1 MKRSRL
7 DLDDLVAAEREHAPR
22 PDRERAK
29 ASWRRLQRGLAA
41 GTAAPFDLPPSSI
54 APVGGGATWVGA
66 SLKVLVAT
74 VVTAGGVAIAVDSS
88 DSNGSSRGDARASE
102 RGQTAAEPRTVV
114 PEPSTRATATAPVEH
129 APVVPTQDGLPEIEP
144 RTDEDADARAA
155 TGASPRSRARVRAST
170 TKPEPAG
177 IGRELQLLTAASES
191 VKRGEHEAA
200 LAALHTHAREYP
212 SGSLVEDRE
221 ALRVIALCGA
231 GRMTDGARAARAF
244 TERFPSSVHTK
255 RALEACSIASEETP

>member
-7 DLDDLVAAEREHAPR
+7 DELVAAEREHAPR
-22 PDRERAK
+22 PDKERAK

-54 APVGGGATWVGA
+54 APAGGGATWVGTT
-66 SLKVLVAT
+66 LQVLVAT

-88 DSNGSSRGDARASE
+88 DPPVSSRASE
-102 RGQTAAEPRTVV
+102 HEKAVADPPTPVAET
-114 PEPSTRATATAPVEH
+114 STRATAAASAEH
-129 APVVPTQDGLPEIEP
+129 PLVVPAQEAPPEIGP
-144 RTDEDADARAA
+144 PTSDGADARAA
-155 TGASPRSRARVRAST
+155 SGASSRSRARVRPPT

-177 IGRELQLLTAASES
+177 IGRELQLLAAASES
-191 VKRGEHEAA
+191 VKRGEHEDA
-200 LAALHTHAREYP
+200 LAVLQTHAREYP
-212 SGSLVEDRE
+212 SGSLLEDRE

-244 TERFPSSVHTK
+244 TERFPSSVHTR
-255 RALEACSIASEETP
+255 RALEACSIASEEAP